1 MSTASTAFVSSIPS
15 ATLSGVMQEI
25 ALKAERLVKTS
36 PERAPFKG
44 FCLLNLVPFQQR
56 KSANGADAQEGVKK
70 APGEHAEPPVED
82 VTLTDIIPCSYL
94 FGMSLME
101 ATALGNIYVSG
112 KYRSL
117 PVLFHV
123 CEVPCLLQD

>member
-1 MSTASTAFVSSIPS
+1 MSTVSTAFVSSIPS

-25 ALKAERLVKTS
+25 AQKAERLVKTS
-36 PERAPFKG
+36 PERAPFRG

-56 KSANGADAQEGVKK
+56 KPANVADPQEVVKK
-70 APGEHAEPPVED
+70 APGEQKETPVED
-82 VTLTDIIPCSYL
+82 VTLTDVMPCSYL

-112 KYRSL
+112 KFRSL

-123 CEVPCLLQD
+123 CEVPCLLHN

>member
-15 ATLSGVMQEI
+15 VTLSGVMQEI
-25 ALKAERLVKTS
+25 AQKAERLVKTS

-44 FCLLNLVPFQQR
+44 FCILNLAPFLQKKPANVPE
-56 KSANGADAQEGVKK
+56 AQEGVKK
-70 APGEHAEPPVED
+70 AQGEHTETPVED
-82 VTLTDIIPCSYL
+82 VTLTDVMPCSYL

-101 ATALGNIYVSG
+101 ATALGMIYVSG
-112 KYRSL
+112 KFRSL

-123 CEVPCLLQD
+123 CEVPCLLH